1 MEIKT
6 EMLTE
11 RTCQEITEMI
21 ARYMREGWAI
31 HEIMEFDLGG
41 SISGYTSQKEWSD
54 KKLHLSLSKSR
65 TTTIITFIK
74 LSDED
79 RRIGDNIKRIADALS
94 KNR

>member
-11 RTCQEITEMI
+11 KTCQEITEMI

-65 TTTIITFIK
+65 TTT
-74 LSDED
+74 
-79 RRIGDNIKRIADALS
+79 GDNIKRIADALS
-94 KNR
+94 KN